1 MMKKILVADDEEMIC
16 QLYSE
21 ELSVD
26 GYEVISTREG
36 GRLIETVEKH
46 QPDVIVLDVKMGQ
59 YDGLDL
65 LKEIRSIYYNMPVI
79 LSSPVSYFK
88 YDLRA
93 IAADYYVVKSE
104 DLTELKVKLNMAL
117 EGNLTFLTEKCFKK
131 RPRQEK
137 QRARQIV
144 GG

>member
-1 MMKKILVADDEEMIC
+1 MKKILVADDDEMIC

-21 ELSVD
+21 ELSID
-26 GYEVISTREG
+26 GYEVISTSEG

-46 QPDVIVLDVKMGQ
+46 EPDLIVLDVKMGQ

-65 LKEIRSIYYNMPVI
+65 LKEIRNLYYNMPVI
-79 LSSPVSYFK
+79 LCSAYSSFK

-93 IAADYYVVKSE
+93 IAADYYVVKSA
-104 DLTELKVKLNMAL
+104 DLTELKVTTTMAL
-117 EGNLTFLTEKCFKK
+117 EGNLTLLTEELLKK
-131 RPRQEK
+131 GPRQEK
-137 QRARQIV
+137 QRVRQIV